1 LIGDEVD
8 LRYRQNQPA
17 AGAAAT
23 FSERSADLDLEVRLG
38 QRMRTRRS
46 WLGVQLPVEDLAGQT
61 LGQGFELFVERWL
74 VGMLHGC
81 SLFDGLERVKNVRKV
96 SI

>member
-38 QRMRTRRS
+38 KRMRTRRS
-46 WLGVQLPVEDLAGQT
+46 RLGMNLAVEDFAGQP
-61 LGQGFELFVERWL
+61 LGQGF
-74 VGMLHGC
+74 
-81 SLFDGLERVKNVRKV
+81 
-96 SI
+96 